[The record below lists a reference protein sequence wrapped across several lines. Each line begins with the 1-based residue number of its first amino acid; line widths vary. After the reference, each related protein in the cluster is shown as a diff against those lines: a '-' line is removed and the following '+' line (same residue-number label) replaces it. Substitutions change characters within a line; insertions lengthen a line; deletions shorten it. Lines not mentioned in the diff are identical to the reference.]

1 MNSNLK
7 QNYFFTLI
15 ELLVVIAIIAILA
28 GMLLPALSKA
38 RETARSAGCQNQLK
52 QLGMKYLMYADENRE
67 WTLPM
72 LGVGLASWGP
82 WTGQWFAL
90 MEIYQGNT
98 SLSATKTKAYTCPS
112 AGDYLG
118 DWMPVIAHSYIMNIQ
133 QNPYTGSQGSQRIPT
148 LKHNASA
155 QSVFADGGTDI
166 CPSVYRYP
174 QATGTALDASVN
186 GLSWNS
192 IRMLHNKRSNI
203 SWLDGH
209 VSQVTTEDIKANE
222 KGLEDSG
229 FAANYPSWIS
239 WSR

>member
-1 MNSNLK
+1 MKSLK
-7 QNYFFTLI
+7 QNCAFTLI

-52 QLGMKYLMYADENRE
+52 QLGMKYLMYADENKE

-72 LGVGLASWGP
+72 LGWGMTSWGP
-82 WTGQWFAL
+82 WKGVWYAL
-90 MEIYQGNT
+90 MEINKGNT
-98 SLSATKTKAYTCPS
+98 SLAATTTKAYSCPS

-118 DWMPVIAHSYIMNIQ
+118 DWMPGLPHTYVMNTQ
-133 QNPYTGSQGSQRIPT
+133 ENPYTGANGSQRIPT

-155 QSVFADGGTDI
+155 QSVFADGGTDV

-174 QATGTALDASVN
+174 QTTGTALDASTN
-186 GLSWNS
+186 GFSWKS
-192 IRMLHNKRSNI
+192 IRMWHNKRSNMA
-203 SWLDGH
+203 WLDGH